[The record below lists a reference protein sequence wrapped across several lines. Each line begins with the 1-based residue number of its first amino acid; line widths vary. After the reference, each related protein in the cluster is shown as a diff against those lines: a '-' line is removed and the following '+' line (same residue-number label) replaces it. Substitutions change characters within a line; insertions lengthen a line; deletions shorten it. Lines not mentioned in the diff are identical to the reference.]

1 MKGLFI
7 TGTDTDIGKTRI
19 TEALIYAFVSRG
31 ERVAGLKPIA
41 AGCQRTPVGLR
52 NDDALAMMRQ
62 ANVELP
68 YETVN
73 PYAFE
78 PPIAPHIAAAEA
90 GIEMDPDVIQGVVQA
105 VGEQADRVIV
115 EGVGG
120 WQVPID
126 DFVNTADLAEL
137 LGLPVI
143 MVVGLRVGALN
154 HALLTA
160 EAIYAR
166 GVPIGGWLVNVVDPE
181 MTRIDENIETL
192 QRQIAFPYLGRVP
205 WLTHPSAEEIAT
217 YLDIDAI
224 GSNLF

>member
-19 TEALIYAFVSRG
+19 TEALIHAFVARG

-41 AGCQRTPVGLR
+41 AGCRRTPVGLR
-52 NDDALAMMRQ
+52 NDDALTMMRQ

-78 PPIAPHIAAAEA
+78 PPIAPHIAAAEV
-90 GIEMDPDVIQGVVQA
+90 GVEMDPDVIQGVVQA

-143 MVVGLRVGALN
+143 LVIGLRVGALN
-154 HALLTA
+154 HALLSA

-181 MTRIDENIETL
+181 MTHVAENIETL

-205 WLTHPSAEEIAT
+205 WLTNPSAEAIAT
-217 YLDIDAI
+217 YIDIDAI

>member
-1 MKGLFI
+1 MKGLFV
-7 TGTDTDIGKTRI
+7 TGTDTDAGKTVI
-19 TEALIYAFVSRG
+19 SEALVHAFVMRG
-31 ERVAGLKPIA
+31 ERVAGLKPIS
-41 AGCQRTPVGLR
+41 AGCEPTPAGLR
-52 NDDALAMMRQ
+52 NADALTLMRR
-62 ANVELP
+62 ANVVLP
-68 YETVN
+68 YATVN
-73 PYAFE
+73 PYAFA

-90 GIEMDPDVIQGVVQA
+90 GVEMDPDVIQGVVQA

-160 EAIYAR
+160 EAIYQRA
-166 GVPIGGWLVNVVDPE
+166 VPIGGWLVNVIDRD
-181 MTRIDENIETL
+181 MTRIEENVLTL
-192 QRQIAFPYLGRVP
+192 RRQIAFPYLGTVP
-205 WLTHPSAEEIAT
+205 WMDRPDVDRVARHI
-217 YLDIDAI
+217 DIDAI
-224 GSNLF
+224 GSDRF

>member
-1 MKGLFI
+1 MKGLFV

-19 TEALIYAFVSRG
+19 TEALIHAYVRRG
-31 ERVAGLKPIA
+31 EKVAGLKPIS
-41 AGCQRTPVGLR
+41 AGCERTPAGLR
-52 NDDALAMMRQ
+52 NADALTLMAA
-62 ANVELP
+62 ANVDLP

-78 PPIAPHIAAAEA
+78 PPIAPHIAAEEV
-90 GIEMDPDVIQGVVQA
+90 GVEMDPDVIEGVVRA

-160 EAIYAR
+160 EAIYQR

-181 MTRIDENIETL
+181 MTRIDENVATL
-192 QRQIAFPYLGRVP
+192 KRQIAFPYLGLVP
-205 WLTHPSAEEIAT
+205 WQDTPEAGRIAGHI
-217 YLDIDAI
+217 DIAAI
-224 GSNLF
+224 GSDLF